1 MNKVLVAGATGY
13 LGKYLVQELK
23 KRGYWV
29 RVLARDTKKLTDIK
43 KSIDEVFEGEV
54 TKPETLTGICDNIDI
69 VISSIGI
76 TRQKDGLTYMDV
88 DYQGNSNLL
97 REAMQR
103 GIRRFVYVSVFN
115 GQVLKDL
122 KMVEA
127 KERFVAELKKSGI
140 EYVIIRPNGFFSDMA
155 ELLTMAQK
163 GIVYLF
169 GSGEFK
175 GNPIHGAD
183 LAEYMVQKLD
193 SDETELDIGGP
204 DVLNQN
210 QMARAAFNAVG
221 KKEKMVYIPLWI
233 KNIIINLVRWF
244 SSQKTYGPVEF
255 FMTVMAMDMVAPAF
269 GKYHLEDFFM
279 EKQDSL

>member
-1 MNKVLVAGATGY
+1 MKKVLVAGATGY
-13 LGKYLVQELK
+13 LGRYLVQELK
-23 KRGYWV
+23 KQGYWV
-29 RVLARDTKKLTDIK
+29 RALARNTKKLDDLKNNIDDI
-43 KSIDEVFEGEV
+43 FEAEV
-54 TKPETLTGICDNIDI
+54 TKPETLTGICDNIDV

-97 REAMQR
+97 REDSR
-103 GIRRFVYVSVFN
+103 SGIKKFIYVSVLK
-115 GQVLKDL
+115 GQSLKNL

-127 KERFVAELKKSGI
+127 KERFVENLKASGI
-140 EYVIIRPNGFFSDMA
+140 KYAIIRPNGFFSDMT
-155 ELLTMAQK
+155 ELLTMADK
-163 GIVYLF
+163 GKVYLF

-204 DVLNQN
+204 DVLSQN
-210 QMARAAFNAVG
+210 QMTRAAFKAVG

-244 SSQKTYGPVEF
+244 SSQKTYGPIEF

-279 EKQDSL
+279 ENKDSL